1 MEENNEKGVNYL
13 DKIVEY
19 IDLESLCELINI
31 LARLRESISAIIT
44 PNFTISQEKGVIII
58 SNAKNSKVLNVRF
71 YESNVEIGIK
81 ISDISCITLYSCIL
95 ANRITENHLKKSSRR
110 YITSPA
116 DVADSNLSY
125 RAINYLDDDTCDF
138 DEEIYKVK
146 QLFQTGNIKSMLF
159 SGDELQD
166 ITSYLDSSYHD
177 GDKGQDS
184 RGAFRKCN
192 RKRLITS

>member
-1 MEENNEKGVNYL
+1 MEKNNEKGVNYL

-19 IDLESLCELINI
+19 IDLESLCKLINI

-44 PNFTISQEKGVIII
+44 PNFTISQYNGVIII
-58 SNAKNSKVLNVRF
+58 SNAENSKVLNVRF

-81 ISDISCITLYSCIL
+81 ISGISCITLHSCIL
-95 ANRITENHLKKSSRR
+95 ANGITEKQLKKSSRR
-110 YITSPA
+110 YIARTA
-116 DVADSNLSY
+116 NAADSIVSY
-125 RAINYLDDDTCDF
+125 RVINYLDDDTCEF

-146 QLFQTGNIKSMLF
+146 QLLQTGNIKSMLF
-159 SGDELQD
+159 SGDDLQD
-166 ITSYLDSSYHD
+166 IISYLDSSYHD
-177 GDKGQDS
+177 GGKRQGL